1 LKYTKTCITLK
12 HLFFLVCLGS
22 ALSTAAQHD
31 SLTAAFFAQ
40 LRPGLMSSQTLVSR
54 DIRIDCWF
62 RKEPSLQSGDA
73 VTQLKENARSRT
85 DIDTFFLFLPGEK
98 DSVLDLLCAQDGSR
112 WDHAPIAD
120 SLPPA
125 TVNNRQFNGYF
136 DLPVLLPPG
145 SGPATLYVSRPV
157 FFRQQRFALFAF
169 SSISGPRNAF
179 GAIIIFEKRNGKW
192 ISVADI
198 LHWVS

>member
-1 LKYTKTCITLK
+1 LKS
-12 HLFFLVCLGS
+12 LFFLICLGT
-22 ALSTAAQHD
+22 ALSVSAQHD

-40 LRPGLMSSQTLVSR
+40 LRPGLISSPTLVSK

-62 RKEPSLQSGDA
+62 RKEPFLQSGDA
-73 VTQLKENARSRT
+73 VTQLKDSARSRT
-85 DIDTFFLFLPGEK
+85 AIDTLFLFLPGEK
-98 DSVLDLLCAQDGSR
+98 DSVLDLLCAQDGSK
-112 WDHAPIAD
+112 WVLAPLTD
-120 SLPPA
+120 SLPQPA
-125 TVNNRQFNGYF
+125 VNNRQFNGYF
-136 DLPVLLPPG
+136 DLPVLQSPG

-157 FFRQQRFALFAF
+157 FFRKQRFAIFAF

-198 LHWVS
+198 VHWVS

>member
-1 LKYTKTCITLK
+1 MKL
-12 HLFFLVCLGS
+12 LFFLFCLGS
-22 ALSTAAQHD
+22 ALSAAAQDD

-40 LRPGLMSSQTLVSR
+40 LRPSLIGNPTLVSR

-85 DIDTFFLFLPGEK
+85 DIDTLFLFLPGEK
-98 DSVLDLLCAQDGSR
+98 DSVLDLLCAQNGSR
-112 WDHAPIAD
+112 WDHAPIVD
-120 SLPPA
+120 SLPPP

-136 DLPVLLPPG
+136 DLPVLQPPG

-157 FFRQQRFALFAF
+157 FFRQQQFALFAF
-169 SSISGPRNAF
+169 WSISGPRNAF
-179 GAIIIFEKRNGKW
+179 GAVSIFEKRNGKW

-198 LHWVS
+198 VHWVS